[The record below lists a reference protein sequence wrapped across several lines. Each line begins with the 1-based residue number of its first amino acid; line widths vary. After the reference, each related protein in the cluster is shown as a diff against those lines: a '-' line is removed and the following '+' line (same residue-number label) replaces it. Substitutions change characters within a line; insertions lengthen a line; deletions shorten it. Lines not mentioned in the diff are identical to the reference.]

1 MFKDKDKDKSDVIE
15 TLPMVPLRD
24 VVVFPHMM
32 IPFVIGRPSSIKA
45 LDYALVKGK
54 RIFLSAQHDAT
65 RDNPSPDEIHTVG
78 TICNIVQSLK
88 LPDGNVKVLV
98 EGLDRGRAL
107 EFKEEQGF
115 FKVLAKLI
123 PKLADT
129 GSGVEAVMSKVI
141 ALFEQYVKLSNN
153 LHYDAMLAAVRVED
167 PGKLGDTISSHLVL
181 PVEEKQNL
189 LEIFSAQER
198 LQRILT
204 ILEAEVDKLQV
215 DKRIQG
221 RVKKQMER
229 AQKEYYLN
237 EKMKAIQK
245 ELGRKDD
252 RVNEIEEL
260 RKKIELARMPKDA
273 EEKALQELKR
283 LESMPPMSA
292 EATVSR
298 NYLDWLLAVPWS
310 KRTRE
315 RKDLVG
321 AEQILNEDHY
331 GLEKVKERIIEFLAV
346 RQLVNKPKGP
356 ILCFVGPPG
365 VGKTSLAKS
374 IARCTNRKFVRLS
387 LGGVRDEAEI
397 RGHRRTYI
405 GAFPGQIIQMMKKAT
420 SRNPVFLLDEVDK
433 MSMDFRGDP
442 SAALLEVLDPEQNHS
457 FTDHYLDVEFDLSS
471 VFFIATANVLHTIPQ
486 PLQDRME
493 VLRLPGY
500 TEREK
505 VEIAKRHLV
514 PKQVTSHGLHEK
526 NVTFTDEAL
535 EEVIRRYTREA
546 GVRNMERELSSI
558 LRKVAR
564 KVVMEG
570 KDYKAEVTEAEVNAY
585 LGIPRYRKS
594 RQEERNEIGIATG
607 LAWTEVGGEILP
619 IEVTLM
625 PGKGHLTLTGKL
637 GDVMQESA
645 RAALSWVRSKAEEYG
660 IDRDFNRRLDV
671 HIHVPEGAIPK
682 DGPSAGITIA
692 TALISALTKVAVRRD
707 VAMTGEITLRGKV
720 LPIGGVKEKLLAA
733 HRIGITTIILPREN
747 EKDLAD
753 VPKVVLDAMT
763 VDLVEYVEEVLKI
776 ALVPPSTPQ
785 QPEAEAP
792 AAPALEGGVTDGLTH

>member
-1 MFKDKDKDKSDVIE
+1 
-15 TLPMVPLRD
+15 MVPLRD
-24 VVVFPHMM
+24 LVVFPHMM

-45 LDYALVKGK
+45 LDHALAKGK

-65 RDNPSPDEIHTVG
+65 RDNPGPDEIHTLG
-78 TICNIVQSLK
+78 TVCNIVQSLK

-98 EGLDRGRAL
+98 EGLDRARAL
-107 EFKEEQGF
+107 EFKDDNGLL
-115 FKVLAKLI
+115 KVVIKLI
-123 PKLADT
+123 PRQVES
-129 GSGVEAVMSKVI
+129 GSGIEAVMSKVI
-141 ALFEQYVKLSNN
+141 GLFEQYVKLSNS

-167 PGKLGDTISSHLVL
+167 PGKLADTIASHLVV

-189 LEIFSAQER
+189 LEIFSPQER
-198 LQRILT
+198 LSRIHA
-204 ILEAEVDKLQV
+204 ILEAETEKLQV

-245 ELGRKDD
+245 ELGRKDE
-252 RVNEIEEL
+252 RGNEIEEL
-260 RKKIELARMPKDA
+260 RKKIELCRMPKEA
-273 EEKALQELKR
+273 EDRALQELKR

-298 NYLDWLLAVPWS
+298 NYLDWLIAVPWH

-315 RKDLVG
+315 RKDLVA
-321 AEQILNEDHY
+321 AETILNEDHY
-331 GLEKVKERIIEFLAV
+331 GLEKVKERIVEFLAV

-387 LGGVRDEAEI
+387 LGGVRDEAEV

-405 GAFPGQIIQMMKKAT
+405 GAFPGQIIQMMKKAGT
-420 SRNPVFLLDEVDK
+420 RNPVFLLDEVDK

-457 FTDHYLDVEFDLSS
+457 FTDHYLDVEYDLSS

-493 VLRLPGY
+493 VLRIPGY

-505 VEIAKRHLV
+505 VEIAKRHLI
-514 PKQVTSHGLHEK
+514 PKQVESHGLQPH
-526 NVTFTDEAL
+526 NVTFTDESL
-535 EEVIRRYTREA
+535 SEVVRRYTREA
-546 GVRNMERELSSI
+546 GVRNMEREISSI
-558 LRKVAR
+558 FRKVAR
-564 KVVMEG
+564 KVVMDG
-570 KDYKAEVTEAEVNAY
+570 KAYTAEVTDENLSTY
-585 LGIPRYRKS
+585 LGVPRYRAS
-594 RQEERNEIGIATG
+594 RQEERNEIGTATG

-619 IEVTLM
+619 IEVSLM
-625 PGKGHLTLTGKL
+625 VGKGALTLTGKL

-645 RAALSWVRSKAEEYG
+645 RAAMSWVRSRAE
-660 IDRDFNRRLDV
+660 DFGLPKDFHRKLDV

-692 TALISALTKVAVRRD
+692 TALVSALSRMPVRRD

-733 HRIGITTIILPREN
+733 HRIGVTTIILPREN

-753 VPKVVLDAMT
+753 IPKVVLDAVT
-763 VDLVEYVEEVLKI
+763 VELVEHVDEVLKI
-776 ALVPPSTPQ
+776 ALVPPTPP
-785 QPEAEAP
+785 QPAEIAEPP
-792 AAPALEGGVTDGLTH
+792 AAELGGVTDGMTH